1 MVCGKQ
7 LRNRL
12 KFDKINVIIA
22 KEVKIMHFTLP
33 DYRAPDFST
42 GALNAAPDVKLLP
55 APADFVAPDEY
66 HATTIFPEYFKV
78 AGQWLIA
85 KRSRMDCVA
94 VYENDEILVREFRHI
109 KRGDKIA
116 VGRTED
122 GSEGIF
128 VHPNCFMES
137 GSTRE
142 TFAFRQGR
150 SRETAFSIDYDYL
163 YDLLRY
169 EREHG
174 YIVWVMGPACSFDA
188 DSRNSFMTLIE
199 KGYVHALLGGN
210 ALATHDLEGAYR
222 NTALGQDIYT
232 QAPFPNGHYNHIDTI
247 NRARLHGS
255 IGKFIEAEGI
265 DNGIIYNCV
274 KYKVPLVLVG
284 SIRDDG
290 PLPGVIADTYAG
302 QDAMRAELSKAT
314 TVIAMAST
322 LHTIAAGNITP
333 MYICTEDG
341 AVRPVYFYTVDISE
355 FSANKLADRG
365 SLSAKSIITNAQDFV
380 VHLGKV
386 LGGK

>member
-1 MVCGKQ
+1 MK
-7 LRNRL
+7 
-12 KFDKINVIIA
+12 
-22 KEVKIMHFTLP
+22 FTLP
-33 DYRAPDFST
+33 NYRAPDFSAST
-42 GALNAAPDVKLLP
+42 LRNAPDAKFLP

-78 AGQWLIA
+78 DGVWILP

-94 VYENDEILVREFRHI
+94 VYENGDIFVREFRHI
-109 KRGDKIA
+109 KKGDKVA

-122 GSEGIF
+122 GSEGIY
-128 VHPNCFMES
+128 VHPNCFTEDES
-137 GSTRE
+137 IQE

-150 SRETAFSIDYDYL
+150 SRETAFSIDYDFL
-163 YDLLRY
+163 YELLKH
-169 EREHG
+169 ERDNG

-188 DSRNSFMTLIE
+188 DSRNAFMSLIE
-199 KGYVHALLGGN
+199 NGYVNALLGGN

-222 NTALGQDIYT
+222 STALGQDIYT

-255 IGKFIEAEGI
+255 IEKFIEAEGI
-265 DNGIIYNCV
+265 DNGIVYTCV
-274 KYKVPLVLVG
+274 KRNVPLVLAG

-290 PLPGVIADTYAG
+290 PLPGVYADAYEG
-302 QDAMRAELSKAT
+302 QDAMRVELSKAT

-322 LHTIAAGNITP
+322 LHTIAAGNISP
-333 MYICTEDG
+333 MYIVMDDSTT
-341 AVRPVYFYTVDISE
+341 RPVYFYTVDISE

-386 LGGK
+386 LGDG